1 MRMYQSVKT
10 RRTHR
15 TNNYSKSKSKPKS
28 RRKVAYRKRKYV

>member
-1 MRMYQSVKT
+1 MAIRVVKT

-15 TNNYSKSKSKPKS
+15 TNNSNKSKPKS

>member
-15 TNNYSKSKSKPKS
+15 TNNYSKSKPKS
-28 RRKVAYRKRKYV
+28 RRKVAYRKKKYV

>member
-1 MRMYQSVKT
+1 MAIRVVKT

-15 TNNYSKSKSKPKS
+15 TNNYSSKSKPKS

>member
-15 TNNYSKSKSKPKS
+15 TNNSSKNKSQTK
-28 RRKVAYRKRKYV
+28 RKVAYRKRKYV

>member
-15 TNNYSKSKSKPKS
+15 TNKSKPKS